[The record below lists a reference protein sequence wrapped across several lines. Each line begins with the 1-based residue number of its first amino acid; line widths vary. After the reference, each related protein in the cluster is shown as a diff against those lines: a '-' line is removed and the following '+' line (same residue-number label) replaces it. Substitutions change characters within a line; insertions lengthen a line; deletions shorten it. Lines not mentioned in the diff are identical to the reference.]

1 MKRTLI
7 AAAVLAAASG
17 SVFAQGFDVSYNPFI
32 FNATLVGEEVGI
44 EGFVT
49 LFGCV
54 QVSGTA
60 GAVVNNTQNVM
71 TNATLNPNAQTYT
84 SGHITTTINN
94 SYDSVKGGGT
104 AFATATRSSSSSSSF
119 SEGFGETSGYAY
131 GHQSSSIS
139 GGGYEY
145 SQKSAAIEG
154 SFSHSSQNQGGH
166 ISAGGQIGGSYN
178 YSVDNDPSHGQ
189 GSFHAQG
196 GYSAGYH
203 ASSYSNSKNLSGE
216 FEAASGSGQGAAW
229 NFHADQGSGYHAFA
243 EQEGGY
249 SNHSSTETDS
259 VSAAWGVDAY
269 LNKTDVDVTGRVTE
283 HINTQKAG
291 HLTATTGT
299 GVGNGVSGNVG
310 INIAEG
316 VDNAQSNDASL
327 ASVDV
332 GNVFGNAQVFNSQTS
347 AGTAKI
353 NNFMVNASIGDNSLQ
368 GASGNIGVNVAA
380 GIGNA
385 QNNSLAASTTTVEA
399 YHSSD
404 VAMVATDQ
412 SSQMANLS
420 FNGSFEGTAMLGN
433 NTLQYSSGNIG
444 VNIAGGAGNLQHN
457 GLAIAAL
464 NVSR

>member
-7 AAAVLAAASG
+7 AAAVLAAASS
-17 SVFAQGFDVSYNPFI
+17 SVFAHSIKNPYI

-94 SYDSVKGGGT
+94 SYDSIKGSGT
-104 AFATATRSSSSSSSF
+104 AFATVTNSNSSSSSF
-119 SEGFGETSGYAY
+119 SDGSHKTSSYSY
-131 GHQSSSIS
+131 DDQSSTLT
-139 GGGYEY
+139 GGGNQY
-145 SQKSAAIEG
+145 SQKSAQIQG
-154 SFSHSSQNQGGH
+154 SFSHDSQNQGGH
-166 ISAGGQIGGSYN
+166 VSAGGQIGGSYS
-178 YSVDNDPSHGQ
+178 YSVDNGPNQGQ

-196 GYSAGYH
+196 GYSAGYR
-203 ASSYSNSKNLSGE
+203 ASSYSNSRSVSGG
-216 FEAASGSGQGAAW
+216 FTAASSSEQGSQW
-229 NFHADQGSGYHAFA
+229 TFSADQGSGHQASA
-243 EQEGGY
+243 MDEGGY
-249 SNHSSTETDS
+249 SNQSSTETHS
-259 VSAAWGVDAY
+259 VAAAWGIDAT
-269 LNKTDVDVTGRVTE
+269 LDKTDVDVTGRVTE

-291 HLTATTGT
+291 NLTATTGT

-310 INIAEG
+310 INVAEG
-316 VDNAQSNDASL
+316 VDNAQSNEASL

-332 GNVFGNAQVFNSQTS
+332 GNVFGNAQVFNSQS
-347 AGTAKI
+347 SGGSAKI
-353 NNFMVNASIGDNSLQ
+353 HNFMVNASVGDNSLQ
-368 GASGNIGVNVAA
+368 GASGNIGVNVAS

-385 QNNSLAASTTTVEA
+385 QNNSLAASTTTVA
-399 YHSSD
+399 ANHSSD

-412 SSQMANLS
+412 NCQTASLG

-433 NTLQYSSGNIG
+433 NVLAYSSGNIG

-464 NVSR
+464 SVSK